1 MKHTENDPQSPTLS
15 FSGAAALLLLV
26 AAFCAYPL
34 GAYTPAS
41 IFAGLAFVALS
52 FSAPDATP
60 APVRV
65 RARRPSG
72 RVSHPNRDKS

>member
-1 MKHTENDPQSPTLS
+1 MKHTENDTDSPALS

-26 AAFCAYPL
+26 AAFCAYPC

-52 FSAPDATP
+52 FSAPDSAPT
-60 APVRV
+60 PVRV
-65 RARRPSG
+65 RARRTSG
-72 RVSHPNRDKS
+72 RVSHPNRE

>member
-1 MKHTENDPQSPTLS
+1 MKHTENDTDSPSLS

-52 FSAPDATP
+52 FSAPDPKP
-60 APVRV
+60 APIPV

-72 RVSHPNRDKS
+72 RVSHSNRRD